1 MGLKE
6 PQRYFKTVS
15 NGLEKI
21 GFEAKRVELDFS
33 VKRALDHR
41 RRPSS
46 VSSSGLRTSGRSDNI
61 TTLVKCTSEIF

>member
-1 MGLKE
+1 
-6 PQRYFKTVS
+6 
-15 NGLEKI
+15 LEKI